1 MALVLGSILTWKS
14 VSRLSTKNPTS
25 FRLTLIQFL
34 KVSAWNK
41 LNRIKIAKHP
51 CEKSLN
57 NEIPNKK
64 SSKLKK
70 IGLRVVLSDC
80 RRCKA

>member
-1 MALVLGSILTWKS
+1 MALVLGSILPWKS

-41 LNRIKIAKHP
+41 LNRIKLAKRP
-51 CEKSLN
+51 NEKSLN
-57 NEIPNKK
+57 KEIPKKK
-64 SSKLKK
+64 SSKLKN
-70 IGLRVVLSDC
+70 RTLSGPV
-80 RRCKA
+80 RPPQV